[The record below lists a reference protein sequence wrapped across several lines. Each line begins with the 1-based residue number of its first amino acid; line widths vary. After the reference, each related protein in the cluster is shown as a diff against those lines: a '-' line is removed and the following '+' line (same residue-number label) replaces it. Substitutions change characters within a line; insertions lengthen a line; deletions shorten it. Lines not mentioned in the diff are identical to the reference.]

1 MTLRVLLKH
10 SLFSDPIKTNAYEKE
25 IHDCLF
31 FVRRFNTGR
40 LALADKY
47 IHVFEALARPQ
58 AHSPARNIDPILDT
72 LMSRENQQTEKIALA
87 TKAEMAM
94 LDAWYHVEPELTG
107 LDFSIREI
115 VSFW

>member
-1 MTLRVLLKH
+1 MH

-31 FVRRFNTGR
+31 FVRRFNTSR

-58 AHSPARNIDPILDT
+58 MHSPARNIDPILDT
-72 LMSRENQQTEKIALA
+72 LMSRENQQTEKIASA

-94 LDAWYHVEPELTG
+94 LDAWYHVEPDLTG